1 MARKQQ
7 AKPEWKSEAEKFYAK
22 QQFDRIRRDL
32 TKDLPTGSVVTIA
45 IVDDPN
51 RDGQKIPVV
60 RSLRE
65 DTLSQM
71 RSRQQIDDAH
81 FAAGRLWQ
89 RYFEQSEIGSIR
101 AIDPGKEAVDGGRL
115 PEMITDQQIKA
126 FEKLNESYQTLRS
139 KIGADGPTIVRDVL
153 GGRMSITKA
162 AERRGITSGR
172 GVTELSNRFKDSL
185 NILAVLW
192 GLATAA

>member
-101 AIDPGKEAVDGGRL
+101 AIDPGKEAVDGGQL
-115 PEMITDQQIKA
+115 PEMLTNTQIKA
-126 FEKLNESYQTLRS
+126 FEKLNECYRRLGLGRSALLRD
-139 KIGADGPTIVRDVL
+139 IL
-153 GGRMSITKA
+153 GQRMSVTKA
-162 AERRGITSGR
+162 AEKRGVTSGR
-172 GVTELSNRFKDSL
+172 GITELCDIFRDSL

-192 GLATAA
+192 GLATVA